1 VLANLK
7 IKGYRGYQESNVIGA
22 TKLIFP

>member
-1 VLANLK
+1 LK